1 MRLSRRGAQ
10 RRVDVV
16 FCECHQPDGTWK
28 DILGHIAEML
38 DPPAFVVT
46 SGVIDAHFRS
56 EVRALGG
63 YDVMTK
69 PLNANEVRRV
79 LSTDDP
85 RLPRKDRRS
94 NILAATLASTSGQVQ
109 VELYP

>member
-1 MRLSRRGAQ
+1 MRLRRCGAQ

-28 DILGHIAEML
+28 DILGHIAEMR

-46 SGVIDAHFRS
+46 SGAINAHFRS

-85 RLPRKDRRS
+85 RLPRKDRGS
-94 NILAATLASTSGQVQ
+94 NILVAT
-109 VELYP
+109 